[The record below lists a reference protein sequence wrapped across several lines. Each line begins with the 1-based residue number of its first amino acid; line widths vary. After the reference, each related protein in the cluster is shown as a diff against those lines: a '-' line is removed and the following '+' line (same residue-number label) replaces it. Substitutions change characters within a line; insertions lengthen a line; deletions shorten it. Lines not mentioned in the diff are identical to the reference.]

1 MRRILCVLIIA
12 AIVLIGTVAAAPV
25 IPQEFYGAV
34 FLNGNPAPA
43 GTVILAKING
53 ETRGE
58 ITTTVEGL
66 YGGAGNFDPKLSVN
80 STEDEVNAGNVTVTF
95 IVGGVQAFQIV
106 PFKSGGPG
114 KLELIANNRAFPTD
128 TTASPAYSSSGSS
141 SAMSSGSMSGGAPSS
156 SSGSGT
162 TAGISVRDAAVAAAP
177 TTASRSSIY
186 YNADAPQTSPAITVM
201 VTPVATP
208 LPAVATVPTTKKA
221 GAGPL
226 SVVFLAVS
234 IIAALCIIGWT
245 DYTRKRR

>member
-1 MRRILCVLIIA
+1 MRRMVCILALT

-25 IPQEFYGAV
+25 IPQGFFGAV

-43 GTVILAKING
+43 GTIILATING

-58 ITTTVEGL
+58 ITTTVEGQ

-80 STEDEVNAGNVTVTF
+80 STEDEVNAGNATVTF

-114 KLELIANNRAFPTD
+114 KLDLIANNRAFPTE
-128 TTASPAYSSSGSS
+128 TTASPAYSSSGSP
-141 SAMSSGSMSGGAPSS
+141 SAGSSGHLSEGTPSS
-156 SSGSGT
+156 SSGSVTSPGNAVRGT
-162 TAGISVRDAAVAAAP
+162 TVTSEP

-186 YNADAPQTSPAITVM
+186 YNADAPQTSPATTVM
-201 VTPVATP
+201 MTPVATP

-226 SVVFLAVS
+226 SVVFLAIS
-234 IIAALCIIGWT
+234 IIAVLCFIGWT
-245 DYTRKRR
+245 DYPRKRR